1 MLSTTLN
8 EKEAIVTLQ
17 PEGALSEKDFDQAV
31 QVVDPFIK
39 KQGKL
44 NGVII
49 YTESFP
55 GWDSF
60 SSLVRHLKFVKN
72 HHKKVTRLAFVTDS
86 LVGNLVEKIGSHFVA
101 AKVKTFTFKQLEDAK
116 KWILEGEHN

>member
-1 MLSTTLN
+1 MLTTTLN

-17 PEGALSEKDFDQAV
+17 PEGALSTKDFDQAV
-31 QVVDPFIK
+31 QVVDPFIEQ
-39 KQGKL
+39 QGKL

-60 SSLVRHLKFVKN
+60 ASLIRHLKFIKN
-72 HHKKVTRLAFVTDS
+72 HQKKVTRLAFVTDS
-86 LVGNLVEKIGSHFVA
+86 IVGSFAEKISDHFVA
-101 AKVKTFTFKQLEDAK
+101 AEVKSFPYNALDKAK
-116 KWILEGEHN
+116 HWILTGE